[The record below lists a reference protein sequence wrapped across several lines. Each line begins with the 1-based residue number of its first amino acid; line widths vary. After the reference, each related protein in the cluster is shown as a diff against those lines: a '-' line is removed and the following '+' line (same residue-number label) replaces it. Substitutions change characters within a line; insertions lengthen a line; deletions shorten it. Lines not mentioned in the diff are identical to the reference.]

1 MSKKNNRKKVL
12 IISGKRAKKAL
23 EVGLD
28 NYLQSIGYTS
38 TFLEAAGSIEFSDD
52 EFAAMLQ
59 ALKEDK

>member
-1 MSKKNNRKKVL
+1 MSKNNDRKRAL
-12 IISGKRAKKAL
+12 IISGKRARKAL

-38 TFLEAAGSIEFSDD
+38 TFLESAGSIEFSDD

-59 ALKEDK
+59 ALQEDK